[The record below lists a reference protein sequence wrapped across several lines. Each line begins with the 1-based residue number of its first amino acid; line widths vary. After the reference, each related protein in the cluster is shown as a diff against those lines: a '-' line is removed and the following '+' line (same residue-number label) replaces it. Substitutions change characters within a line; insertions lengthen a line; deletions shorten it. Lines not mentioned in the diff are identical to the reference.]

1 MSIIKNNFKM
11 RRIILIALF
20 ALISAGYANAQAITT
35 GAPFLGIA
43 PDSRGTGMGDNGVA
57 TSPDVASIFY
67 NSAKYPFI
75 DKKAGL
81 MLAYSPWLK
90 GLASDMSINYFSG
103 FYKINDKQ
111 TFETSLKYFYIGEI
125 VFTDNV
131 GNEIARVKAS
141 EFALTAGYSLLF
153 SDNFAGALNLK
164 FVYSNLTP
172 ISVTSTQIHP
182 GIAAAGDLSFYY
194 HKPMDFGKLPGHF
207 NWGIAFQNLGTKID
221 YGSIL
226 RPFLLT
232 NLKTGVSFGADFDD
246 FNSLSLSMELNKL
259 MVPTP
264 DSNILNYYD
273 ISVTEGIFR
282 SFHDAPGGAKE
293 ELQEIIWSGG
303 LEYSY
308 NKMLFLRSGIF
319 LESANK
325 GNRKYVSV
333 GLGFKYTSFAIDF
346 SYLIPFSTTNS
357 PLKNTMRF
365 SLLFYFDKK

>member
-1 MSIIKNNFKM
+1 
-11 RRIILIALF
+11 
-20 ALISAGYANAQAITT
+20 
-35 GAPFLGIA
+35 
-43 PDSRGTGMGDNGVA
+43 
-57 TSPDVASIFY
+57 
-67 NSAKYPFI
+67 
-75 DKKAGL
+75 
-81 MLAYSPWLK
+81 
-90 GLASDMSINYFSG
+90 
-103 FYKINDKQ
+103 
-111 TFETSLKYFYIGEI
+111 
-125 VFTDNV
+125 
-131 GNEIARVKAS
+131 
-141 EFALTAGYSLLF
+141 
-153 SDNFAGALNLK
+153 
-164 FVYSNLTP
+164 
-172 ISVTSTQIHP
+172 
-182 GIAAAGDLSFYY
+182 
-194 HKPMDFGKLPGHF
+194 
-207 NWGIAFQNLGTKID
+207 
-221 YGSIL
+221 
-226 RPFLLT
+226 
-232 NLKTGVSFGADFDD
+232 
-246 FNSLSLSMELNKL
+246 